1 MAPAVLKGLTAS
13 DYEHPKD
20 AQALKTLKETR
31 GIKKV
36 VNKFY
41 DMGIERLIKL
51 EFTGSGIKATAK
63 SFPQLHKALITAC
76 EVMDLKVE
84 PELYIQRSEDLHAVT
99 LGVEQPII
107 VLTSESVN
115 NLSYEEILFLIG
127 KEVAH
132 IQSNHILYK
141 EIGFIF
147 PQLIDTL
154 SYVTFGLSGLI
165 SGGLRYALFYWAQ
178 MADYTADRGGL
189 LACQDSYVAKMMFAK
204 MAGLPE
210 RHWGDYDVADLELQ
224 AKEFEGFNEK
234 TFDKFIRFIY
244 GNNLW
249 AIARAQ
255 ELMSW
260 IDSGDYLQLLTL
272 KSTTKWVD

>member
-1 MAPAVLKGLTAS
+1 MCPTLLHGLTAN
-13 DYEHPKD
+13 DYQHPKD
-20 AQALKTLKETR
+20 AQALKTLKETK
-31 GIKKV
+31 GIKKLV
-36 VNKFY
+36 DKFY

-51 EFTGSGIKATAK
+51 EYTGSGIKASAK
-63 SFPQLHKALITAC
+63 SFPQLHKCLVNAC
-76 EVMDLKVE
+76 EVLNVDVL
-84 PELYIQRSEDLHAVT
+84 PELYIQRSEDLQAIT

-115 NLSYEEILFLIG
+115 NLSPEEILFLLG

-132 IQSNHILYK
+132 IQSNHILYQ

-189 LACQDSYVAKMMFAK
+189 LACQDSHVAKMMFAK

-210 RHWGDYDVADLELQ
+210 RHWGTYDVTDLESQ

-234 TFDKFIRFIY
+234 TFDKFMRFVY

-255 ELMSW
+255 ELISW
-260 IDSGDYLQLLTL
+260 IDSGDYLKLLTL
-272 KSTTKWVD
+272 KSSTKWVD

>member
-1 MAPAVLKGLTAS
+1 MPPSILHGLKAA

-20 AQALKTLKETR
+20 AKALNTLENTK

-36 VNKFY
+36 TKKFY

-51 EFTGSGIKATAK
+51 EYTGSGIKATRK
-63 SFPQLHKALITAC
+63 SFPVLFKALETAC
-76 EVMDLKVE
+76 DVLNAGVL
-84 PELYIQRSEDLHAVT
+84 PELYIQRSEDLQATT
-99 LGVEQPII
+99 LGVEHPIV

-115 NLSYEEILFLIG
+115 NLSYEELLFLMG

-132 IQSNHILYK
+132 IQSNHVLYK

-154 SYVTFGLSGLI
+154 SYVTFGLSGII

-178 MADYTADRGGL
+178 MAEYTADRGGL
-189 LACQDSYVAKMMFAK
+189 LACQDTYVAKQMFAK

-210 RHWGDYDVADLELQ
+210 KHWATYDISEFEAQ
-224 AKEFEGFNEK
+224 AREFEGFNEK
-234 TFDKFIRFIY
+234 TFDKFMRFIY

-249 AIARAQ
+249 AIARAH
-255 ELMSW
+255 ELITW
-260 IDSGDYLQLLTL
+260 VEAGDYQRLLTS
-272 KSTTKWVD
+272 KTTYGWVE

>member
-1 MAPAVLKGLTAS
+1 MSPTPLKGLIAS
-13 DYEHPKD
+13 DYEHPQD
-20 AQALKTLKETR
+20 AQALKTLKGTR

-36 VNKFY
+36 VDKFY

-51 EFTGSGIKATAK
+51 EFTGSGIKASAK
-63 SFPQLHKALITAC
+63 SFPTLHKALITAC
-76 EVMDLKVE
+76 EVLNLQVL
-84 PELYIQRSEDLHAVT
+84 PELYIQRSEDLQAVT
-99 LGVEQPII
+99 LGVEHPII

-210 RHWGDYDVADLELQ
+210 KHWGDYDVADLEAQ
-224 AKEFEGFNEK
+224 AKDFEGFNEK
-234 TFDKFIRFIY
+234 TFDKFMRFIY

-255 ELMSW
+255 ELISW
-260 IDSGDYLQLLTL
+260 VDSGDYLKLLTL
-272 KSTTKWVD
+272 KSSTKWID

>member
-1 MAPAVLKGLTAS
+1 MNPRKLIGLQAS

-20 AQALKTLKETR
+20 AKALHRLENTK
-31 GIKKV
+31 GIKNV
-36 VNKFY
+36 VKKFY
-41 DMGIERLIKL
+41 DLGIERLIKL
-51 EFTGSGIKATAK
+51 EYTGSGIKATK
-63 SFPQLHKALITAC
+63 RSFPHLYQSLETAC
-76 EVMDLKVE
+76 EVMNAPVI
-84 PELYIQRSEDLHAVT
+84 PELYIQRSEDLQALT
-99 LGVEQPII
+99 LGVEHPII
-107 VLTSESVN
+107 VITSESVN
-115 NLSYEEILFLIG
+115 NLSQEEILFMLG
-127 KEVAH
+127 KEIAH
-132 IQSNHILYK
+132 IQSNHVLYQ

-189 LACQDSYVAKMMFAK
+189 LACQDTHIAKKMFAK

-210 RHWGDYDVADLELQ
+210 KHWGTYDFD
-224 AKEFEGFNEK
+224 EFEEQARQFEGYNEK
-234 TFDKFIRFIY
+234 TFDKFMRYIY

-255 ELMSW
+255 ELISW
-260 IDSGDYLQLLTL
+260 VESGDYQRLLASKT
-272 KSTTKWVD
+272 SNEWTQ

>member
-1 MAPAVLKGLTAS
+1 MSPTPLKNLIPT

-20 AQALKTLKETR
+20 ALALKTLKDTR

-36 VNKFY
+36 VDKFY

-51 EFTGSGIKATAK
+51 EFTGSGIKATTK
-63 SFPQLHKALITAC
+63 SFPTLHRALTTAC
-76 EVMDLKVE
+76 EVLNLNIL
-84 PELYIQRSEDLHAVT
+84 PELYIQRSEDLQAVT
-99 LGVEQPII
+99 LGVEHPII

-115 NLSYEEILFLIG
+115 NLSYEEILFLLG

-132 IQSNHILYK
+132 IQSNHILYQ

-189 LACQDSYVAKMMFAK
+189 LACQDTYVAKMMFAK

-210 RHWGDYDVADLELQ
+210 KHWGDYDVADLENQ

-234 TFDKFIRFIY
+234 TFDKFMRFIY

-255 ELMSW
+255 ELISW
-260 IDSGDYLQLLTL
+260 VDSGEYLKLLTL
-272 KSTTKWVD
+272 KSSARWVD

>member
-1 MAPAVLKGLTAS
+1 MPPSILHGLKAV

-20 AQALKTLKETR
+20 AKALHTLENTK

-36 VNKFY
+36 VKKFY

-51 EFTGSGIKATAK
+51 EFTGSGIKATKK
-63 SFPQLHKALITAC
+63 SFPQLFRALETAC
-76 EVMDLKVE
+76 TVLNADVL
-84 PELYIQRSEDLHAVT
+84 PELYIQRSEDLQATT
-99 LGVEQPII
+99 LGVEHPIV

-115 NLSYEEILFLIG
+115 NLSYEELLFLMG

-132 IQSNHILYK
+132 IQSNHVLYK

-154 SYVTFGLSGLI
+154 SYVTFGLSGII
-165 SGGLRYALFYWAQ
+165 SGGLRYTLFYWAQ
-178 MADYTADRGGL
+178 MAEYTADRGGL
-189 LACQDSYVAKMMFAK
+189 LACQDTYVAKQMFAK

-210 RHWGDYDVADLELQ
+210 KHWGTYDISEFESQ
-224 AKEFEGFNEK
+224 AREFEGFNEK
-234 TFDKFIRFIY
+234 TFDKFMRFIY

-249 AIARAQ
+249 AIARAH
-255 ELMSW
+255 ELITW
-260 IDSGDYLQLLTL
+260 VEAGDYQKLLTS
-272 KSTTKWVD
+272 KTTSGWVR